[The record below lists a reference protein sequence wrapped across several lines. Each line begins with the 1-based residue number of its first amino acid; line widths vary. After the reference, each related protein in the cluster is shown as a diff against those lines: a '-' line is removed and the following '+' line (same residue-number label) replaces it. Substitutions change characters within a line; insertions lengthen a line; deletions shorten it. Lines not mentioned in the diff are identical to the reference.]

1 VPPPPEVF
9 DELRHLRDESVLCE
23 RRGSGDMGIRVD
35 RHHEV
40 FHGDAR
46 GQPVFAGH
54 ISGDSNLHQVSS
66 TTVAGRRAGRRGADA
81 PVEVQLAADIR
92 QEPALEQVRELL
104 LSRLGVASPVV
115 VDIDRP
121 ADGTVE
127 ESIPKP
133 AEGTYADR
141 DIVLPQS
148 LLEYGRLSVALAHLL
163 PSAS

>member
-1 VPPPPEVF
+1 MRLPPEAF
-9 DELRHLRDESVLCE
+9 DELRHLCDEFVLCE

-46 GQPVFAGH
+46 GQPIFAGH
-54 ISGDSNLHQVSS
+54 ISGDLSLQQASS
-66 TTVAGRRAGRRGADA
+66 TMAAGRRAGRRGDDA
-81 PVEVQLAADIR
+81 PVEVQPAADIR

-104 LSRLGVASPVV
+104 LRRLGVASPGV

-121 ADGTVE
+121 ADGEVE

-133 AEGTYADR
+133 ADKTED
-141 DIVLPQS
+141 
-148 LLEYGRLSVALAHLL
+148 
-163 PSAS
+163 